1 MPLSVSSLKI
11 SDVLEALAGANEATY
26 LWAPEGDTLDWASAP
41 ANLLGVPSLSTPQSG
56 AAWREFLTSGDV
68 EARDA
73 WIADPDGKIA
83 FTGTYAI
90 GPAKDFLWVEER
102 IVRIA
107 DADDGSSRYLGR
119 LRNVS
124 SDQERLEKLNYLAR
138 FDELTGH
145 LSRSHLRTLLAH
157 RLVKAKASNDTIS
170 FGLLGLDNLSGFNT
184 MFGFDVA
191 DGVLVRIGEEILRHL
206 GPKDAIGRIGSSKF
220 AIVFADCAKEDL
232 PQRLGE
238 IQSAIRNTPIETGA
252 GPVAVTVSAAGLSLP
267 EDGAT
272 TDDAFSAAEDTLNH
286 AKDFGLDQVLIY
298 SPDDNLSA
306 RRRENIAMADDLV
319 AAFRENRLRL
329 AYQPIVQAHD
339 PSQVAFH
346 ECLLRLT
353 DRSGKMINAGMFMP
367 VAEKLGLVR
376 LLDRRVLELAF
387 ETLRRNTRVRLSI
400 NTSPQS
406 LRDSRWRALFEELA
420 AENPNA
426 LERLILEVTEATIID
441 DAADAARVL
450 NQFRDMG
457 CAIALDDFGA
467 GYTSF
472 QQMRDLAFDI
482 VKIDGCYIRNVLEN
496 PSDQVFV
503 EALTSIAKHHE
514 LLIVAEMVD
523 SDEAGELLRGLGV
536 DTFQGFHFGM
546 PDVAPDW
553 LKQDEPDQIVQAV
566 ATR

>member
-1 MPLSVSSLKI
+1 MPVSVSSLKV
-11 SDVLEALAGANEATY
+11 SDVLDALTGAREATY
-26 LWAPEGDTLDWASAP
+26 LWSPDDDTLDWAAAP
-41 ANLLGVPSLSTPQSG
+41 ANLLDAPSLSALSSG
-56 AAWREFLTSGDV
+56 ATWRALLSAGDI

-73 WIADPDGKIA
+73 WIADPKDELA
-83 FTGTYAI
+83 FTGTYAL
-90 GPAKDFLWVEER
+90 GPAEDFLWVEER
-102 IVRIA
+102 IVQIA
-107 DADDGSSRYLGR
+107 DAENGSPRYLGR

-124 SDQERLEKLNYLAR
+124 SDQERFAKLNYLAR

-157 RLVKAKASNDTIS
+157 RLDQAKAANDTIS

-220 AIVFADCAKEDL
+220 AIVFADCAKADL

-238 IQSAIRNTPIETGA
+238 IQSAIRDTPIETGA
-252 GPVAVTVSAAGLSLP
+252 GPVAVTASAAGLSLP

-272 TDDAFSAAEDTLNH
+272 TDDAFAVAEDTLNH

-298 SPDDNLSA
+298 SPDNNLSA
-306 RRRENIAMADDLV
+306 RRRENISMADDLV
-319 AAFRENRLRL
+319 AAVRENRLRL

-353 DRSGKMINAGMFMP
+353 DRSGKLINAGMFMP

-387 ETLRRNTRVRLSI
+387 ETLRHNTRVRLSI

-406 LRDSRWRALFEELA
+406 LRDSRWRTLFEELA

-426 LERLILEVTEATIID
+426 LERLILEVTEATVID
-441 DAADAARVL
+441 DAVDAGRIL
-450 NQFRDMG
+450 NQYRDKG

-472 QQMRDLAFDI
+472 QQMRDLNLDI
-482 VKIDGCYIRNVLEN
+482 VKIDGGYIRNVLEN

-523 SDEAGELLRGLGV
+523 SDEAGDLLRSLGV
-536 DTFQGFHFGM
+536 DTFQGFHFGV

-553 LKQDEPDQIVQAV
+553 LNEDEPDQIVQAV
-566 ATR
+566 AAR